1 MVKKQLPL
9 YQNMLSF
16 TYCKWPLLYHR
27 KFSLTQLSGCSYII
41 ESSPLTQCRRL
52 LLCKRVL
59 SPRYE
64 CGRIY
69 IKGHSLYLLWV
80 AAPISILNNEGGH
93 SFTSAHFQKAAASSF
108 IIRKGV
114 MAKRFLLSQRN
125 MWLEG
130 LFPIAMYY
138 LETLKLVHHIK
149 HSTLVLVSGQ
159 GRWLTIKTG
168 QATWDHEWAWSIW
181 YWIPPRKAWLPLHV
195 LWGASH
201 WFWLCVFARLRDNN
215 GSSRCQWCQWKSR

>member
-9 YQNMLSF
+9 YQKMLSF
-16 TYCKWPLLYHR
+16 TYCKQLLLYHR

-41 ESSPLTQCRRL
+41 GSCPLTQCRWL
-52 LLCKRVL
+52 LLCKMVL

-93 SFTSAHFQKAAASSF
+93 PFTSAHFQKAAMSSF

-114 MAKRFLLSQRN
+114 MAKQFLLSQRN

-130 LFPIAMYY
+130 LHKVDTNYN
-138 LETLKLVHHIK
+138 
-149 HSTLVLVSGQ
+149 
-159 GRWLTIKTG
+159 
-168 QATWDHEWAWSIW
+168 W
-181 YWIPPRKAWLPLHV
+181 YWHSGMWTKQIA
-195 LWGASH
+195 
-201 WFWLCVFARLRDNN
+201 
-215 GSSRCQWCQWKSR
+215 